1 MPRLANSLMRRGT
14 IVTASPRI
22 VQPLLDGKLRDIKC
36 MASSFSRAAIDRA
49 EPERHAETIRKG
61 KAVETRWIPGVPLR
75 DTKGAALVNRI
86 VYRDFRPPRAP
97 SSIPSPG

>member
-1 MPRLANSLMRRGT
+1 MPRGT

-36 MASSFSRAAIDRA
+36 MARSFSRATIDRA

-75 DTKGAALVNRI
+75 DGQG
-86 VYRDFRPPRAP
+86 RPAGQPDRL
-97 SSIPSPG
+97 SRFSTTTCTVKYSIAW